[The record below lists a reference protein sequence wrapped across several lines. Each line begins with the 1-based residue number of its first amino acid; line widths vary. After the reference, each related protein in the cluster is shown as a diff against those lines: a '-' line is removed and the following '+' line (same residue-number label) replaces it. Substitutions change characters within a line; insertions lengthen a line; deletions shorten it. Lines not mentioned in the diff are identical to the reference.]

1 MGHHKCHPVEADMP
15 FKTITTVLCNMDAD
29 RHALDAAVS
38 LARREE
44 GHLDILCLGLDR
56 TQPGFYYAGTN
67 AMALQDNL
75 QQAQEDSRALEAQV
89 SEYLANETVPW
100 VANPLTAQMA
110 GLTPQL
116 AHFLRFSDVVV
127 LPRPY
132 GPGRGHEHEEIL
144 EAALFSSHVPVLV
157 MPDQA
162 DLPDQVSRV
171 VVAWNESNE
180 ALGAVRSA
188 LPVLQK
194 ADMVDI
200 TVIDPPQHGPD
211 RSDPGGSLCQML
223 VRHGVHA
230 EVSVLAKTMPRI
242 SDVLCRH
249 VRDKDADLLVM
260 GAYGHSR
267 FRESILGGATR
278 HMLELAELPVLMAH

>member
-1 MGHHKCHPVEADMP
+1 MP
-15 FKTITTVLCNMDAD
+15 FKTITTIMCDEKTDM
-29 RHALDAAVS
+29 HALNAAIA
-38 LARREE
+38 LARREQA
-44 GHLDILCLGLDR
+44 HLDVLCLGLDR

-67 AMALQDNL
+67 AMVLQDNML
-75 QQAQEDSRALEAQV
+75 VAQQESEKIEAAVKDHLRVEDISWSAR
-89 SEYLANETVPW
+89 PI
-100 VANPLTAQMA
+100 TAQMA

-116 AHFLRFSDVVV
+116 SQILRFSDLVV

-144 EAALFSSHVPVLV
+144 EAALFSCRVPVLV
-157 MPDQA
+157 MPDNA
-162 DLPDQVSRV
+162 TLPGHITRV
-171 VVAWNESNE
+171 VVAWNESTE

-188 LPVLQK
+188 LPILAN
-194 ADMVDI
+194 ADLVNI

-211 RSDPGGSLCQML
+211 RSDPGGALCQML
-223 VRHGVHA
+223 NRHDVQA

-249 VRDKDADLLVM
+249 VRDQDAELLVM

-267 FRESILGGATR
+267 FRESIMGGATR
-278 HMLELAELPVLMAH
+278 NMLELAELPVFMAH

>member
-1 MGHHKCHPVEADMP
+1 MP
-15 FKTITTVLCNMDAD
+15 FKTITTIVCNMEAD
-29 RHALDAAVS
+29 RHALDAAAE
-38 LARREE
+38 LARRDE
-44 GHLDILCLGLDR
+44 GHLEVICLGLDR

-67 AMALQDNL
+67 AMSLQENL
-75 QQAQEDSRALEAQV
+75 QQAQNESKSIEAEV
-89 SEYLANETVPW
+89 SEYLKMHEISW
-100 VANPLTAQMA
+100 VANPVTAQMA

-144 EAALFSSHVPVLV
+144 EAALFSGHVPVLV
-157 MPDQA
+157 IPDSA
-162 DLPDQVSRV
+162 DVPKKIDRV
-171 VVAWNESNE
+171 VIAWNESAE
-180 ALGAVRSA
+180 ALGAVRAS
-188 LPVLQK
+188 LPILRQ
-194 ADMVDI
+194 ADLVDI
-200 TVIDPPQHGPD
+200 TIIDPPQHGPD

-223 VRHGVHA
+223 VRHGVRA
-230 EVSVLAKTMPRI
+230 EVSVLAKTMPRV

-249 VRDKDADLLVM
+249 LRDKDADMLVM